1 METKQSGYT
10 FYLRTSFL
18 LFLLAEQQTYLMP
31 KMGQLRPLFVYY
43 CSFQKHFTKNR
54 WIKEDNILK
63 VFLWQLLFMKDH
75 MVFHT

>member
-1 METKQSGYT
+1 
-10 FYLRTSFL
+10 
-18 LFLLAEQQTYLMP
+18 MP

-43 CSFQKHFTKNR
+43 RSVQKHFTKNR